1 MKNMIGE
8 TKKEILDLIKRNAPA
23 CLDNII
29 EHSNLAMTTVR
40 EHVTQL
46 EEDGYIKRN
55 YKKVGVGRPKLEFQL
70 TDKGHELYPNHEHL
84 MIKDIIH
91 FLKER
96 GYDHL
101 LEEFFVSFWQNRIEQ
116 AKDFTST
123 ENRQSTSE
131 QLDALENML
140 VEKGFMASV
149 RRENDEIY
157 IEQCNCPF
165 RDVVSE
171 SQLPCQLEE
180 KFLKKILNANI
191 ERVSYIPDGDNVCA
205 YRIKNQSG

>member
-1 MKNMIGE
+1 MIGD
-8 TKKEILDLIKRNAPA
+8 TKKEILDLIKRNAPT

-29 EHSNLAMTTVR
+29 NHSNLAKTTIR

-46 EEDGYIKRN
+46 EKEGYIKRN
-55 YKKVGVGRPKLEFQL
+55 YKKEGVGRPKLEFRL
-70 TDKGHELYPNHEHL
+70 TEKGHELYPNHEHI

-96 GYDHL
+96 GYDQL
-101 LEEFFVSFWQNRIEQ
+101 LEEFFVTFWQNRIEQ
-116 AKDFTST
+116 VKDAETTQPSNTSKD
-123 ENRQSTSE
+123 
-131 QLDALENML
+131 QLDELEKML
-140 VEKGFMASV
+140 VEKGFMATVS
-149 RRENDEIY
+149 RNQEEIY

-180 KFLKKILNANI
+180 KFLKKILNADV

-205 YRIKNQSG
+205 YRIKNHSG